1 MSSRLLGF
9 GEAFFSQLGSSTR
22 SSSSP
27 SFSSSSCKSHDVDAG
42 ATVDGP
48 VRDVQL
54 GSKFT
59 AVLSSSGSVFLTG
72 GVGGLVFPA
81 LTKMTV
87 RYPLKIQQIA
97 AGRKHVLMLT
107 EGNHVLSFGI
117 GYFGQ
122 LGHGSEDSYDSPE
135 LVKLLEPVAI
145 GGRVARVA
153 CGGSHSGVVCDDGRV
168 FMFGL
173 SKQGQCGV
181 GPRPPDSVTEP
192 RPVDLAGRG
201 QAFKATK
208 AANLICGRNHSAILT
223 TDGRLLTFGAASFGR
238 LGLGTLKGDEGS
250 SSSSAAKRTVTSPTE
265 VPFFRD
271 SEITLHSV
279 ASGDMHMAVL
289 THECAVYCWGLNS
302 DGQCASG
309 DLINVPSP
317 KKVAFFDATMQ
328 VTQVACGST
337 WTVAAT
343 AQGDLYGWGCNACKA
358 LGIDPPAYPGRLPV
372 LEAPEP
378 GEPLSSY
385 HKQQRGVA
393 SSFKH
398 VQCFDSPHNVL
409 LPVRVRLLRGHHVD
423 KVRCGGSHTV
433 ALVTARADE
442 GVDGADEKDAAT
454 DIGDMKSHKLAD
466 TVVAHGSFGGVG
478 GRSGGGEPVSSRQ
491 DAKAESKSDPAMAA
505 ALATYDTDE
514 LTAQCIGWA
523 RHRRAAE
530 IDYALSRG
538 ADVNVRDAGGNTML
552 MVAAQ
557 AGHTATLRLLIDRNA
572 DLNLQNNKG
581 FTALHLLFSH
591 GFEALADLLVAAGA
605 DDLLPNLE
613 GFTCYELADGLID

>member
-1 MSSRLLGF
+1 MSKLVGF
-9 GEAFFSQLGSSTR
+9 GEAFFSQLGAVGASSPR
-22 SSSSP
+22 SSSAGG
-27 SFSSSSCKSHDVDAG
+27 SSGSRGHDVDG
-42 ATVDGP
+42 ASTVDGP
-48 VRDVQL
+48 VTDFQL

-59 AVLSSSGSVFLTG
+59 AVLSSSGNVFLTG
-72 GVGGLVFPA
+72 GLGGTVFPK
-81 LTKMTV
+81 LVKVPV
-87 RYPLKIQQIA
+87 RYPLKCVQIA

-122 LGHGSEDSYDSPE
+122 LGHGSEDSYDAPE
-135 LVKLLEPVAI
+135 LVKLLEPAAV
-145 GGRVARVA
+145 GGRVAKVA
-153 CGGSHSGVVCDDGRV
+153 CGGSHSGVVLEDGRV

-201 QAFKATK
+201 QALKAT
-208 AANLICGRNHSAILT
+208 ALVCGRNHSAILT

-238 LGLGTLKGDEGS
+238 LGLGTLTGNEGSSS
-250 SSSSAAKRTVTSPTE
+250 SSSSAAKKCVTSPTE
-265 VPFFRD
+265 VPYFR
-271 SEITLHSV
+271 SNAITLHSV
-279 ASGDMHMAVL
+279 AAGDMHMAAL
-289 THECAVYCWGLNS
+289 SHDCAVYCWGLNG

-309 DLINVPSP
+309 DLLNVLSP
-317 KKVAFFDATMQ
+317 KKVAFFDASMQ

-337 WTVAAT
+337 WSMAAT
-343 AQGDLYGWGCNACKA
+343 AQGDLYGWGCNACGA
-358 LGIDPPAYPGRLPV
+358 LGIDRPAYPERLPV

-378 GEPLSSY
+378 GEPPSSY
-385 HKQQRGVA
+385 HKQHPRGAA
-393 SSFKH
+393 SSYKH

-409 LPVRVRLLRGHHVD
+409 LPVRVRLLRGFHVD

-433 ALVTARADE
+433 AFVTARAV
-442 GVDGADEKDAAT
+442 VDDGDEKDAPDSDA
-454 DIGDMKSHKLAD
+454 KSHKMAD
-466 TVVAHGSFGGVG
+466 AVVANGSFGAA
-478 GRSGGGEPVSSRQ
+478 RHSGPVNSRQ
-491 DAKAESKSDPAMAA
+491 DAKAEPKTGTDVAA
-505 ALATYDTDE
+505 TLATYDTDE
-514 LTAQCIGWA
+514 LTAQCISWA
-523 RHRRAAE
+523 RHRRTAE

-538 ADVNVRDAGGNTML
+538 ADVNVRDASGATML

-557 AGHTATLRLLIDRNA
+557 AGHAATLRLLIDRKA

-581 FTALHLLFSH
+581 FTALHLLFAH
-591 GFEALADLLVAAGA
+591 GFEALADVLVEAGA